1 MSRSRNDRYYDD
13 SDDMVERI
21 RRAREAF
28 DKKAK
33 AFQGPDWPHYDKRVI
48 VGKKKKEDVLAA
60 QVQADSA
67 VAPSGTETPPVS
79 SHQNA
84 VPENAAVTTAD
95 QTSSWWT
102 AHREAQKAS
111 GTADTDDQPATGN
124 HHSDDKASHEI
135 RHSSR

>member
-33 AFQGPDWPHYDKRVI
+33 AFQGPDWPHYDKRII
-48 VGKKKKEDVLAA
+48 VGKKKKEDVPTA

-67 VAPSGTETPPVS
+67 IAPSGTETTPVS

-84 VPENAAVTTAD
+84 VPENGTATTAD
-95 QTSSWWT
+95 QTSSWWA

-111 GTADTDDQPATGN
+111 AAADTDDQPATGN
-124 HHSDDKASHEI
+124 DHSDDKATS
-135 RHSSR
+135 